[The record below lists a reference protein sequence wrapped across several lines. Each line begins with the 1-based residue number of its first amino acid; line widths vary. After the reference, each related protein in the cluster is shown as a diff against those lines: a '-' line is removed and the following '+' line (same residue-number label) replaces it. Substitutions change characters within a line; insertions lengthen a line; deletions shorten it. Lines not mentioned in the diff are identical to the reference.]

1 MNRNDPY
8 ATPHEPAKPE
18 TRSEVVVVGAAAL
31 LVVVICVG
39 LVVDGAIEFV
49 SGWSLP

>member
-1 MNRNDPY
+1 MSRNDPY
-8 ATPHEPAKPE
+8 ATSHEPGEPE

-39 LVVDGAIEFV
+39 LVVDGVIEFV
-49 SGWSLP
+49 SGWSIP